1 MRCPE
6 PGHDISRFITIN
18 FEYDRN
24 NKMKKHFVLD
34 TNVLLHNADAIASF
48 ADNIVVL
55 PMTVIE
61 ELDKF
66 KSRNDELARNARQI
80 IRSLDKLRSR
90 GHLGDGVTMENDG
103 VLKIFM
109 ERSDVVVEGMDM
121 SIPDNRI
128 LAVAHY
134 FKVKGERVIFVS
146 KDINARLKA
155 DALGIEVMDFE
166 KQTVNFDELFCGYR
180 ELKVA
185 ATIVDEFF
193 REDLYVLEGYNF
205 FPNEFVL
212 MIDETNEK
220 HTGIGRALDQK
231 TIGHLNSNFDS
242 AWNTRS
248 RSKEQR
254 MAYEL
259 LLDPTVELVTLV
271 GQAGTG
277 KTLLALA
284 AGLEMVLHHK
294 QYERLLVSRPI
305 IPLGKDLG
313 YMPGTKDEK
322 LTVWMQPIF
331 DNLTL
336 LMGGSK
342 ENDDNGQSVRNKVEK
357 LLTDNVVELEALSY
371 IRGRSIPRQYIVV
384 DEAQNL
390 TPHEVKTIVSRAG
403 EGTKIVLTG
412 DPYQIDN
419 PYLDSRS
426 NGLAYSVERLKDQQ
440 IHGHVTLLKSERS
453 TLAGIAA
460 EYL

>member
-1 MRCPE
+1 
-6 PGHDISRFITIN
+6 
-18 FEYDRN
+18 
-24 NKMKKHFVLD
+24 MKKHFVLD
-34 TNVLLHNADAIASF
+34 TNVLLHNADAITSF
-48 ADNIVVL
+48 SDNVVVL

-61 ELDKF
+61 ELDRF

-90 GHLGDGVTMENDG
+90 GHLGDGVTMENG
-103 VLKIFM
+103 GLLKIFI
-109 ERSDVVVEGMDM
+109 ERDGAAIKGM
-121 SIPDNRI
+121 
-128 LAVAHY
+128 AAAHY
-134 FKVKGERVIFVS
+134 LKVKGEKVIFVS

-180 ELKVA
+180 EIGVA
-185 ATIVDEFF
+185 STIVDEFF

-212 MIDETNEK
+212 LVDEGNEK

-231 TIGHLNSNFDS
+231 TIAHLNSNFDS
-242 AWNTRS
+242 AWNTKS

-259 LLDPTVELVTLV
+259 LLDPAVELVTLV

-284 AGLEMVLHHK
+284 AGLEMVLHQK

-322 LTVWMQPIF
+322 LTIWMQPIF
-331 DNLTL
+331 DNLTY

-342 ENDDNGQSVRNKVEK
+342 QNNDKGESVRNKVEK
-357 LLTDNVVELEALSY
+357 LLTDNTVELEALSY

-390 TPHEVKTIVSRAG
+390 TPHEVKTIISRAG

-419 PYLDSRS
+419 PYLDARS
-426 NGLAYSVERLKDQQ
+426 NGLAYSVERLKDHG

-453 TLAGIAA
+453 IGFCLFRDMLRLVRVHI
-460 EYL
+460 

>member
-1 MRCPE
+1 
-6 PGHDISRFITIN
+6 
-18 FEYDRN
+18 
-24 NKMKKHFVLD
+24 MKKVFVLD
-34 TNVLLHNADAIASF
+34 TNVLLHNADAISSF
-48 ADNIVVL
+48 SDNVVVL

-66 KSRNDELARNARQI
+66 KSRNDELARNARQV
-80 IRSLDKLRSR
+80 IRSLDKLRSE
-90 GHLGDGVTMENDG
+90 GHLGNGVPMGNEG
-103 VLKIFM
+103 LLKIFI
-109 ERSDVVVEGMDM
+109 EKDEAAVEGMDM

-128 LAVAHY
+128 LAAAH
-134 FKVKGERVIFVS
+134 FFQMQGEKVIFVS

-180 ELKVA
+180 EITVA
-185 ATIVDEFF
+185 PTIVDEFF

-212 MIDETNEK
+212 MVDESNDK
-220 HTGIGRALDQK
+220 HTGIGRAFDKK

-259 LLDPTVELVTLV
+259 LLDPNIELVTLV

-284 AGLEMVLHHK
+284 AGLEMVLHQK

-322 LTVWMQPIF
+322 LTLWMQPIF
-331 DNLTL
+331 DNLTY

-342 ENDDNGQSVRNKVEK
+342 RHNDNGESVLQKVEK
-357 LLTDNVVELEALSY
+357 LLKDNIVELEALSY

-390 TPHEVKTIVSRAG
+390 TPHEVKTIISRAG

-419 PYLDSRS
+419 PYLDGRS
-426 NGLAYSVERLKDQQ
+426 NGLAYTVERLKDHQ
-440 IHGHVTLLKSERS
+440 IHGHVTLIKSERS

>member
-1 MRCPE
+1 
-6 PGHDISRFITIN
+6 
-18 FEYDRN
+18 
-24 NKMKKHFVLD
+24 MKKHFVLD
-34 TNVLLHNADAIASF
+34 TNVLLHNADSISSF
-48 ADNIVVL
+48 ADNVVVL

-66 KSRNDELARNARQI
+66 KSRNDELARNARQV
-80 IRSLDKLRSR
+80 IRHLDKLRSR
-90 GHLGDGVTMENDG
+90 GHLGEGVPMENEG
-103 VLKIFM
+103 VLRIFL
-109 ERSDVVVEGMDM
+109 EKDNLVGTGLDM
-121 SIPDNRI
+121 SVSDNRI
-128 LAVAHY
+128 LAAAHSLL
-134 FKVKGERVIFVS
+134 VEGQRVIFVS

-180 ELKVA
+180 EIRVPA
-185 ATIVDEFF
+185 QVVDGFF
-193 REDLYVLEGYNF
+193 QQEDITLAEQEL

-212 MIDETNEK
+212 LIDEGNEK
-220 HTGIGRALDQK
+220 HTGIGRALDNK
-231 TIGHLNSNFDS
+231 KLVHLNSNFDS

-259 LLDPTVELVTLV
+259 LLEPTVELVTLV

-284 AGLEMVLHHK
+284 AGLETVIHDK

-322 LTVWMQPIF
+322 LTLWMQPIF
-331 DNLTL
+331 DNLTY

-342 ENDDNGQSVRNKVEK
+342 RNSDNGESVRQKVEK
-357 LLTDNVVELEALSY
+357 LLTDNIVELEALSY
-371 IRGRSIPRQYIVV
+371 IRGRSIPSQFIIV

-390 TPHEVKTIVSRAG
+390 TPHEVKTIISRAG
-403 EGTKIVLTG
+403 AGTKIVLTG

-426 NGLAYSVERLKDQQ
+426 NGLAYTAERLKDQP
-440 IHGHVTLLKSERS
+440 IHGHVTLTKSERS

>member
-6 PGHDISRFITIN
+6 PGQDISRFININ
-18 FEYDRN
+18 LEHDRN

-90 GHLGDGVTMENDG
+90 GHLGDGVTMENEG

-109 ERSDVVVEGMDM
+109 ERGDVVVEGMDM

-134 FKVKGERVIFVS
+134 FKVKGEKVIFVS

-180 ELKVA
+180 EIKVA
-185 ATIVDEFF
+185 STIIDEFF
-193 REDLYVLEGYNF
+193 REDLYVLEGYDF
-205 FPNEFVL
+205 FPNEFIL
-212 MIDETNEK
+212 LIDETNEK

-231 TIGHLNSNFDS
+231 TVGHMNSNFES

-259 LLDPTVELVTLV
+259 LLDPTIELVTLV

-284 AGLEMVLHHK
+284 AGLEMVLHQK

-331 DNLTL
+331 DNLTF

-342 ENDDNGQSVRNKVEK
+342 ENDDNGASVRNKVDK
-357 LLTDNVVELEALSY
+357 LLTNNTLELEALSY

>member
-1 MRCPE
+1 
-6 PGHDISRFITIN
+6 
-18 FEYDRN
+18 
-24 NKMKKHFVLD
+24 MKKHFVLD
-34 TNVLLHNADAIASF
+34 TNVLLHNADAISSF
-48 ADNIVVL
+48 ADNVVIL

-66 KSRNDELARNARQI
+66 KSRNDELARNARQV
-80 IRSLDKLRSR
+80 IRRLDKLRAK

-103 VLKIFM
+103 ILKIFL
-109 ERSDVVVEGMDM
+109 ERDEAAIEGMDM
-121 SIPDNRI
+121 SVLDNRI
-128 LAVAHY
+128 LAAAH
-134 FKVKGERVIFVS
+134 FFQNKGQKVIFVS

-180 ELKVA
+180 EIKVA
-185 ATIVDEFF
+185 GTIVDEFF
-193 REDLYVLEGYNF
+193 REDLYVLEGYDY

-212 MIDETNEK
+212 LVDESNEK
-220 HTGIGRALDQK
+220 HTGIGRALDKK
-231 TIGHLNSNFDS
+231 TIGRLNSNFDS

-259 LLDPTVELVTLV
+259 LLDPTIELVTLV

-284 AGLEMVLHHK
+284 AGLEMVLHQQ

-322 LTVWMQPIF
+322 LTLWMQPIF
-331 DNLTL
+331 DNLTY

-342 ENDDNGQSVRNKVEK
+342 RNKDNGESVRQKVEK
-357 LLTDNVVELEALSY
+357 LLKQNTVELEALSY

-390 TPHEVKTIVSRAG
+390 TPHEVKTIISRAG

-426 NGLAYSVERLKDQQ
+426 NGLAYTVERLKEQQ
-440 IHGHVTLLKSERS
+440 IHGHVTLMKSERS

>member
-1 MRCPE
+1 
-6 PGHDISRFITIN
+6 
-18 FEYDRN
+18 
-24 NKMKKHFVLD
+24 MKKHFVLD
-34 TNVLLHNADAIASF
+34 TNVLLHNADAISSF

-66 KSRNDELARNARQI
+66 KSRNDELARNARQV
-80 IRSLDKLRSR
+80 IRSLDKLRAR
-90 GHLGDGVTMENDG
+90 GHLGDGVIMENDG
-103 VLKIFM
+103 ELRIFI
-109 ERSDVVVEGMDM
+109 ERDEAAVGGMDL

-134 FKVKGERVIFVS
+134 FQVQGEKVIFVS

-166 KQTVNFDELFCGYR
+166 KQTVNFDELFCGYQ
-180 ELKVA
+180 EIKVA
-185 ATIVDEFF
+185 PTVVDEFF
-193 REDLYVLEGYNF
+193 REDTYELEGYLF
-205 FPNEFVL
+205 SPNEFVL
-212 MIDETNEK
+212 LVDETNEK
-220 HTGIGRALDQK
+220 HTGIGRALDK
-231 TIGHLNSNFDS
+231 RKIGHLNTNFDS

-254 MAYEL
+254 MALEL
-259 LLDPTVELVTLV
+259 LLDPYIELVTLV

-284 AGLEMVLHHK
+284 AGLEMVLHQK

-322 LTVWMQPIF
+322 LTLWMQPIF
-331 DNLTL
+331 DNLTY

-342 ENDDNGQSVRNKVEK
+342 RHNDNGESVRNKVEK
-357 LLTDNVVELEALSY
+357 LLKDNAVELEALSY

-390 TPHEVKTIVSRAG
+390 TPHEVKTIISRAG
-403 EGTKIVLTG
+403 ECTKIVLTG

-426 NGLAYSVERLKDQQ
+426 NGLAYTVERLKHQQ
-440 IHGHVTLLKSERS
+440 IHGHVTLTKSERS

>member
-1 MRCPE
+1 
-6 PGHDISRFITIN
+6 
-18 FEYDRN
+18 
-24 NKMKKHFVLD
+24 MKKHFVLD
-34 TNVLLHNADAIASF
+34 TNVLLHNADAISSF
-48 ADNIVVL
+48 ADNVVVL

-66 KSRNDELARNARQI
+66 KSRNDELARNARQV
-80 IRSLDKLRSR
+80 IRSLDKLRTR

-103 VLKIFM
+103 ELRIFI
-109 ERSDVVVEGMDM
+109 EKEETAVGGMNM
-121 SIPDNRI
+121 SVPDNRI
-128 LAVAHY
+128 LAAAH
-134 FKVKGERVIFVS
+134 FFQVQGEKVIFVS

-180 ELKVA
+180 EMKVA
-185 ATIVDEFF
+185 PAIVDEFF
-193 REDLYVLEGYNF
+193 REDMYVLEGHDF
-205 FPNEFVL
+205 SPNEFVL
-212 MIDETNEK
+212 LVDETNEK
-220 HTGIGRALDQK
+220 HTGIGRAFDK
-231 TIGHLNSNFDS
+231 RKIGHLNANFDS

-254 MAYEL
+254 MALEL
-259 LLDPTVELVTLV
+259 LLDPYIELVTLV

-284 AGLEMVLHHK
+284 AGLEMVLHQK

-322 LTVWMQPIF
+322 LTLWMQPIF
-331 DNLTL
+331 DNLTF

-342 ENDDNGQSVRNKVEK
+342 RHNDNGESVRNKVDK
-357 LLTDNVVELEALSY
+357 LLKDNVVELEALSY

-412 DPYQIDN
+412 DPCQIDN

-426 NGLAYSVERLKDQQ
+426 NGLAYTVERLKQQQ
-440 IHGHVTLLKSERS
+440 IHGHVTLTKSERS

-460 EYL
+460 EHL

>member
-1 MRCPE
+1 
-6 PGHDISRFITIN
+6 
-18 FEYDRN
+18 
-24 NKMKKHFVLD
+24 MKKHFVLD
-34 TNVLLHNADAIASF
+34 TNVLLHNADAISSF
-48 ADNIVVL
+48 DDNVVIL

-66 KSRNDELARNARQI
+66 KSRNDELARNARQV
-80 IRSLDKLRSR
+80 IRRLDKLRSK
-90 GHLGDGVTMENDG
+90 GHLGDGVAMGNDG
-103 VLKIFM
+103 LLKIFI
-109 ERSDVVVEGMDM
+109 ESDEAAIDGMDM
-121 SIPDNRI
+121 SVPDNRI
-128 LAVAHY
+128 LAAAH
-134 FKVKGERVIFVS
+134 FFQNQGEKVIFVS

-180 ELKVA
+180 EIRVS

-193 REDLYVLEGYNF
+193 REDHYTLEGYDF

-212 MIDETNEK
+212 LVDESNEK
-220 HTGIGRALDQK
+220 HTGIGRALEQH

-259 LLDPTVELVTLV
+259 LLDPNIELVTLV

-284 AGLEMVLHHK
+284 AGLEMVLHQK

-322 LTVWMQPIF
+322 LSLWMQPIF
-331 DNLTL
+331 DNLTY

-342 ENDDNGQSVRNKVEK
+342 RHNDNGESVRQKVEK
-357 LLTDNVVELEALSY
+357 LLKDNTVELEALSY

-390 TPHEVKTIVSRAG
+390 TPHEVKTIISRAG

-419 PYLDSRS
+419 PYLDARS
-426 NGLAYSVERLKDQQ
+426 NGLAYTVERLKDQE